1 MIVTDNAMGNAGL
14 THPVYIDD
22 NETLR
27 KYCLQWQHATVL
39 ALDTEFIRTDTFYPI
54 GALIQVSEGTA
65 CFLIDPLS
73 IDDFTPFTKLLTDP
87 GIVKVLHS
95 CSEDLEVFERLF
107 QVLPQPLIDTQ
118 IAAGLDG
125 YGFSIGYQKM
135 TESLLQ
141 IHVPKGETRSNWLQR
156 PLTES
161 QIHYAALD
169 VAYLPEMYHRLQ
181 QSLELKGRWQWLLDD
196 CAQLTRGQNDSD
208 AVSQYYKKVKSV
220 WKLSVRQLGVLR
232 CVVEWRESEAR
243 ERDRPRGRIVK
254 DKSCFDIARLQPRD
268 IKSLSAIEEV
278 GPKTI
283 RNYGTVLL
291 NLVASGQ
298 SLPASALPEQ
308 LPKPLP
314 PQAGSLL
321 KQLKAHVNH
330 RAEHLQMAPELLV
343 RKRDYEALLRS
354 GAGDQDYQLPESLCG
369 WRKEVIGK
377 DLLDIVIKQSN

>member
-1 MIVTDNAMGNAGL
+1 MTENSIQEDRKV
-14 THPVYIDD
+14 HPVYIDD

-27 KYCLQWQHATVL
+27 KFCLQWQHATVL

-54 GALIQVSEGTA
+54 GALLQVSEGTG

-73 IDDFTPFTKLLTDP
+73 IDDFSPLTALLTDP

-95 CSEDLEVFERLF
+95 CSEDMEVFERLF

-125 YGFSIGYQKM
+125 YGFSLGYQKM
-135 TESLLQ
+135 TEALLQ

-169 VAYLPEMYHRLQ
+169 VAYLPEMYQQLK
-181 QSLELKGRWQWLLDD
+181 QSLESKGRWQWLLEE
-196 CAQLTRGQNDSD
+196 CAPLVNGQSDTD
-208 AVSQYYKKVKSV
+208 AVTQYYKKVKSV
-220 WKLSVRQLGVLR
+220 WKLSSRQLAVLQI
-232 CVVEWRESEAR
+232 VVEWREGEAR
-243 ERDRPRGRIVK
+243 RCDRPRGRILK
-254 DKSCFDIARLQPRD
+254 DKSCFEIARLQPRD
-268 IKSLSAIEEV
+268 VRSLSSIEDV
-278 GPKTI
+278 GSSTVRK
-283 RNYGTVLL
+283 YGQELL
-291 NLVASGQ
+291 KLVVTGLSVAESE
-298 SLPASALPEQ
+298 LPAP

-314 PQAGSLL
+314 PQTGSLL
-321 KQLKAHVNH
+321 KQLKAHVSH

-354 GAGDQDYQLPESLCG
+354 GFSSQNYQLPASLCG
-369 WRKEVIGK
+369 WRKSVIGD
-377 DLLDIVIKQSN
+377 DLLNIVIKQSK